1 MKHMNVNWL
10 HVPVQMM
17 TAEQINEFLD
27 KTKVKFV
34 KPDQGKRITS
44 WAKIRGNFFRIGDE
58 FFGYSEKTGFFK
70 LYRSAN
76 DEVFEENG
84 MSPGDAFEILDKE
97 FQALYGTTI
106 KLAFKPTNHHNEYRQ
121 VKLCVPSP
129 INWASR
135 IWKDKKLKYVKK
147 ADVSSAYSDALCED
161 IPTWEKC
168 KVCQGEVEP
177 NEEYPFAFYD
187 NKHIKIYENGSIIST
202 YELMNNKYYMT
213 SDTKTVGKMGE
224 KGKKRDVINRFE
236 NFTPTQTIL
245 CKKANYSFRPI
256 MEKFYDNRK
265 DNEVYKFIMCSGI
278 GMFHRNQSPQ
288 YSNIAAVV
296 IFRTALKMVRRLEYL
311 ETHGCCPLLVNTDS
325 ISWLGDDIS
334 LTSKTKTLG
343 AFFLEYEN
351 CEMYISSV
359 KAYQVKDGDKVMTYW
374 AGVKDVKHKNI
385 PFGEIKNK
393 NFTEGYFWDDEEER
407 FVLKGVFMA

>member
-10 HVPVQMM
+10 QVPVQMM
-17 TAEQINEFLD
+17 TAEQINDFLD

-44 WAKIRGNFFRIGDE
+44 WAKIRGNFFKIGDE

-76 DEVFEENG
+76 DDVFEENG
-84 MSPGDAFEILDKE
+84 MSAGDAFKIFDKE
-97 FQALYGTTI
+97 FQAVYGITM

-135 IWKDKKLKYVKK
+135 IWKDKQLKNVKK
-147 ADVSSAYSDALCED
+147 ADVSSAYSAALCED
-161 IPTWEKC
+161 VPTWEKC
-168 KVCQGEVEP
+168 KVCQGDVEP

-187 NKHIKIYENGSIIST
+187 NNHIKIYKNGKIIST
-202 YELMNNKYYMT
+202 HELMNNKYYMT
-213 SDTKTVGKMGE
+213 SNTKTVGE
-224 KGKKRDVINRFE
+224 KLENRFE
-236 NFTPTQTIL
+236 SFTPTKTIL

-256 MEKFYDNRK
+256 MEKFYENRH
-265 DNEVYKFIMCSGI
+265 DNEVYKFIMNSGI
-278 GMFHRNQSPQ
+278 GMFHKNSSPQ

-296 IFRTALKMVRRLEYL
+296 LFRTAINMIRRLEYL
-311 ETHGCCPLLVNTDS
+311 EAHGCCPLLVNTDS

-334 LTSKTKTLG
+334 ITSKTKSLG
-343 AFFLEYEN
+343 AFYLEYEN
-351 CEMYISSV
+351 CEMYISGV
-359 KAYQVKDGDKVMTYW
+359 KCYQVKDGDKVMTYW

-385 PFGEIKNK
+385 PFGQIKNT
-393 NFTEGYFWDDEEER
+393 NFMEGYFWDDEKER
-407 FVLKGVFMA
+407 YELKGVYML